1 MKTKLSATRAALLAE
16 LMQEMQRF
24 GTPATPLTV
33 APPALA
39 NGAGADL
46 AIAAA
51 KSSELIADACARL
64 GEDNGANDATLA
76 AVLWNETLQQIER
89 IQRNMT
95 AAGVPGYDYRYP
107 FQSKTL
113 PVPPVMDI

>member
-1 MKTKLSATRAALLAE
+1 MKTQLPPARTSLLVE
-16 LMQEMQRF
+16 LIQEMQRL
-24 GTPATPLTV
+24 GTPATPLTI
-33 APPALA
+33 APPTLA

-64 GEDNGANDATLA
+64 GENKGANDATLA

-113 PVPPVMDI
+113 PVPPVTDI